1 MTVLPSREA
10 LIAIGKTYGQ
20 FRSAIGDLRD
30 VVAES
35 IGSSGGSPEIKR
47 ATLLDILSIGVR
59 TTTPGADVQIAG
71 SVAITQTSAPPLD
84 PGVGNLLVEGF
95 VKFPDIAGERI
106 RLFTGS
112 SLGMQPASLY
122 FRTPTKFLWYRG
134 GSHVL
139 DDASPGTGGSELLR
153 LSDTEF
159 KYKGQTIYH
168 SGNGVFVRKDVDDF
182 ANGRVFFSKGLQS
195 LAETL
200 ALGHNF
206 GTTAAPQ
213 WRDSPIVFL
222 APITGPK
229 LTLYNNDT
237 NYSIGIQPSTFYL
250 RTGYAFAVYHN
261 GTHNESSFLNAGT
274 NGQRLFVVDPQQI
287 TYKDQQIIH
296 RGITGANSGLDA
308 DLLDGKHGS
317 SFVSKISAN
326 RPGDVRLWRYDTDT
340 DQFGYMS
347 WDGTRFRINTAN
359 TPGTAGWEVGVHYAD
374 TAYSA
379 RVDAATGRS
388 LISHTSANRPGVNTV
403 WATNVDD
410 IPAGNSVGRFVQF
423 NYDSSRNVIRLDSN
437 SGYVKP
443 YQSDYADT
451 AGSLSGLV
459 GYNRISRGT
468 GSSNLTVFGVHQ
480 FAFASP
486 LTDYTEGG
494 TTWVAVGASNGAGV
508 HRLWGVTAAGRNIY
522 LSVATVTWDYI
533 TASGDPYIWVVY
545 DDQNNIIGGWEAE
558 DPANTEF
565 PDVSPIVAPDNLQ
578 QPHSK
583 AVKVKI
589 PTIKYLA
596 PLLEDTFKRAKLP
609 AWKDTSVYKEAK
621 TPEQLVRKMVKKA
634 AEDRLLEMP
643 SEQTDFRDFILS
655 VDDDQKRNWRTQL
668 ILRSVSRTRAG
679 TYNSQLIK
687 LLQDHFKVNPKTGVM
702 DFK

>member
-1 MTVLPSREA
+1 MTVLPTREA
-10 LIAIGKTYGQ
+10 LTAINRTYGQ
-20 FRSAIGDLRD
+20 VRTALGDLRD
-30 VVAES
+30 VIAES
-35 IGSSGGSPEIKR
+35 LGSSGGSPEVRR

-71 SVAITQTSAPPLD
+71 SMAITQTSAAPAD
-84 PGVGNLLVEGF
+84 PGIGNLLIEGRLG
-95 VKFPDIAGERI
+95 FPDIAGERI
-106 RLFTGS
+106 RLYSGS
-112 SLGMQPASLY
+112 TIGMQPSSLY

-139 DDASPGTGGSELLR
+139 DDALPGAGGSELLR

-168 SGNGVFVRKDVDDF
+168 SGNGVFVRKDIDDF

-229 LTLYNNDT
+229 VTLYNADL
-237 NYSIGIQPSTFYL
+237 NYSIGIQPNTFYL
-250 RTGYAFAVYHN
+250 RTGYAFAVYQN
-261 GTHNESSFLNAGT
+261 GTFTDTSLSPGT
-274 NGQRLFVVDPQQI
+274 NGQRLFVVDPQQA

-296 RGITGANSGLDA
+296 RGITGAGSGLDA
-308 DLLDGKHGS
+308 DLLDGKQGS
-317 SFVSKISAN
+317 AYVSKISNN

-347 WDGTRFRINTAN
+347 WDGTRFRLNSSNSA
-359 TPGTAGWEVGVHYAD
+359 GTAGWEIGVHYAD
-374 TAYSA
+374 TAHSA
-379 RVDAATGRS
+379 RVNAANGQPLVS
-388 LISHTSANRPGVNTV
+388 NTSVNRPGVSTV
-403 WATNVDD
+403 WITNHDD
-410 IPAGNSVGRFVQF
+410 IPAGNTVGRFIHF
-423 NYDSSRNVIRLDSN
+423 NYDASRNLVRMDSN
-437 SGYVKP
+437 TGYVKP
-443 YQSDYADT
+443 YQADYADT

-459 GYNRISRGT
+459 GYNRISRGS

-486 LTDYTEGG
+486 LTDYTDSGV
-494 TTWVAVGASNGAGV
+494 TWVAMGANSGVGAY
-508 HRLWGVTAAGRNIY
+508 RLWGVTAAGRNIY
-522 LSVATVTWDYI
+522 LSIATVTWDYI

-545 DDQNNIIGGWEAE
+545 DDANNIVGGWEAE
-558 DPANTEF
+558 DPANNEF
-565 PDVSPIVAPDNLQ
+565 PDLAPIVDPEKLSK
-578 QPHSK
+578 PHPK

-596 PLLEDTFKRAKLP
+596 PLLEDTFKKAKLP
-609 AWKDTSVYKEAK
+609 EWKDKSVYKDAAN
-621 TPEQLVRKMVKKA
+621 PEQLVRKMVKRA
-634 AEDRLLEMP
+634 AEDRMLEMP

-668 ILRSVSRTRAG
+668 IMRSISRTRAG

-687 LLQDHFKVNPKTGVM
+687 LLQDNFKVNPKTGIM